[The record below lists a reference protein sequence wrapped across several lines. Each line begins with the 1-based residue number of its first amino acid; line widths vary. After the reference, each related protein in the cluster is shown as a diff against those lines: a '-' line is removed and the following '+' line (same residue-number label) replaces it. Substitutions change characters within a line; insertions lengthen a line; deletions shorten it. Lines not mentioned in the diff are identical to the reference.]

1 VKNVLKALI
10 VWVLLLAVPLQAF
23 ASVTMLLCAPA
34 SVSVESKHDH
44 VAVKAPHQHES
55 PGSPTAT
62 SLATQVQDA
71 SSSQS
76 HDKADTVHHQA
87 GSKCGACAS
96 CGCGAG
102 MVPSLP
108 STVAAVAPHF
118 ESVPFN
124 LGHVPTVDLALPE
137 RPPRV

>member
-1 VKNVLKALI
+1 MKNVLKALI
-10 VWVLLLAVPLQAF
+10 VWILLLAVPLQAF
-23 ASVTMLLCAPA
+23 ASVTMFLCAPA
-34 SVSVESKHDH
+34 SVSVESDH
-44 VAVKAPHQHES
+44 HRVAVEAPHQHDS
-55 PGSPTAT
+55 
-62 SLATQVQDA
+62 QVQGA
-71 SSSQS
+71 SSAQS
-76 HDKADTVHHQA
+76 HDKANTVHHQA

-102 MVPSLP
+102 MMPSLP

>member
-1 VKNVLKALI
+1 MKNVLKTLI

-34 SVSVESKHDH
+34 LVSMESNHHRLDMQ
-44 VAVKAPHQHES
+44 ALHQH
-55 PGSPTAT
+55 GSPESLTAT
-62 SLATQVQDA
+62 SVAGQVQDA
-71 SSSQS
+71 SSAQS
-76 HDKADTVHHQA
+76 HDKVDTVHHQA

-102 MVPSLP
+102 MAPSFS
-108 STVAAVAPHF
+108 STVAALAPHV
-118 ESVPFN
+118 ESIPFN
-124 LGHVPTVDLALPE
+124 LGHVPMVDLALPE